1 MSNRNEDLLDR
12 VRARILSGAIQPDS
26 WIKQDVLAAEFGLS
40 KIPVREALRKLEEE
54 GLVASELN
62 RGFFVRPL
70 IAQEAEDIF
79 AIRLKLEPEIVAD
92 AAMIATD
99 EEREVAAAALAKLQ
113 QAIADHSDK
122 IPALNRAF
130 HMALVHPAKKNVT
143 ATFVDRLHVLAE
155 RYVRM
160 HLEPEERGPRAN
172 AEHLELLAAWL
183 SRDQAKCF
191 EVTRDHIA
199 ETLMDLREQLG
210 DDSAADAIETGK
222 LSKP

>member
-1 MSNRNEDLLDR
+1 MTNRTEDLLDR
-12 VRARILSGAIQPDS
+12 VRARILSGSIQPDS
-26 WIKQDVLAAEFGLS
+26 WIKQDVLAAELGVS

-54 GLVASELN
+54 GLVASAVN

-70 IAQEAEDIF
+70 IANEAEDIF
-79 AIRLKLEPEIVAD
+79 ALRLKLEPEIVAD

-113 QAIADHSDK
+113 QAIADHSDQ

-130 HMALVHPAKKNVT
+130 HMALVFPAKKTVT

-191 EVTRDHIA
+191 AVTRDHIT
-199 ETLMDLREQLG
+199 ETLMDLRVQLG
-210 DDSAADAIETGK
+210 SEQAVEGQ
-222 LSKP
+222 